1 MLAAIIAIISIVLG
15 NFLIGLLFKP
25 TLDRL
30 REIREELLDI
40 ASSSLEM
47 PLRAAARESV
57 RPGTIRKMRQS
68 CRPISNYCFMF
79 GIIFLRCFEISSRR
93 SAIGSCCSWH

>member
-1 MLAAIIAIISIVLG
+1 VLG

-40 ASSSLEM
+40 A
-47 PLRAAARESV
+47 
-57 RPGTIRKMRQS
+57 
-68 CRPISNYCFMF
+68 
-79 GIIFLRCFEISSRR
+79 
-93 SAIGSCCSWH
+93 